1 MYIGKLFKNL
11 PKKYYLHKF
20 NNLSL
25 DSRKCKKG
33 DIFFS
38 IRGVKKNGNKFINS
52 AINNGAKTI
61 VSDLNFQGK
70 KENILFIN
78 NKNVRK
84 LVSEIASKYYKNI
97 PANLVAVTGTNGKSS
112 IANFYF
118 QILNNKKLKVA
129 AIGTLG
135 IKTNNNNKLTDNTT
149 LDSVT
154 IHKTLSLLKRK
165 KIRNTILEA
174 SSHGLKQYRLN
185 GLRFNTTIFTNLS
198 RDHLDYHK
206 TYKDYLNS
214 KLILFNKLTKRV
226 EI

>member
-25 DSRKCKKG
+25 DSRKCKQG

-118 QILNNKKLKVA
+118 QILNIKKSKVA

-185 GLRFNTTIFTNLS
+185 GLRFDTAIFTNLS

-206 TYKDYLNS
+206 TY
-214 KLILFNKLTKRV
+214 
-226 EI
+226 

>member
-25 DSRKCKKG
+25 DSRKCKQG

-38 IRGVKKNGNKFINS
+38 IRGSKKNGNKFINS

-97 PANLVAVTGTNGKSS
+97 PVYQLIKS
-112 IANFYF
+112 
-118 QILNNKKLKVA
+118 
-129 AIGTLG
+129 
-135 IKTNNNNKLTDNTT
+135 
-149 LDSVT
+149 
-154 IHKTLSLLKRK
+154 
-165 KIRNTILEA
+165 
-174 SSHGLKQYRLN
+174 
-185 GLRFNTTIFTNLS
+185 
-198 RDHLDYHK
+198 
-206 TYKDYLNS
+206 
-214 KLILFNKLTKRV
+214 
-226 EI
+226 

>member
-25 DSRKCKKG
+25 DSRKCKLG

-70 KENILFIN
+70 KENILFIK

-84 LVSEIASKYYKNI
+84 LVSEIASKYFKNI
-97 PANLVAVTGTNGKSS
+97 PPNLVAVTGTNGKSS

-135 IKTNNNNKLTDNTT
+135 IKTSNNNKLTDNTT
-149 LDSVT
+149 LDSFT
-154 IHKTLSLLKRK
+154 IHKILSLIK
-165 KIRNTILEA
+165 
-174 SSHGLKQYRLN
+174 
-185 GLRFNTTIFTNLS
+185 
-198 RDHLDYHK
+198 
-206 TYKDYLNS
+206 
-214 KLILFNKLTKRV
+214 
-226 EI
+226 

>member
-1 MYIGKLFKNL
+1 MNIGKLFKNL

-25 DSRKCKKG
+25 DSRKCKQG

-84 LVSEIASKYYKNI
+84 LV
-97 PANLVAVTGTNGKSS
+97 
-112 IANFYF
+112 
-118 QILNNKKLKVA
+118 
-129 AIGTLG
+129 
-135 IKTNNNNKLTDNTT
+135 
-149 LDSVT
+149 
-154 IHKTLSLLKRK
+154 
-165 KIRNTILEA
+165 
-174 SSHGLKQYRLN
+174 
-185 GLRFNTTIFTNLS
+185 
-198 RDHLDYHK
+198 
-206 TYKDYLNS
+206 
-214 KLILFNKLTKRV
+214 
-226 EI
+226 